1 MSQDKID
8 AARQI
13 QRMWRG
19 FLSRKQT
26 NIYGR
31 SQGKEIEI
39 YLPLG
44 IQKKGS
50 GVCSLEMVGNYKSVI
65 CESDLFSI
73 QIDHMS
79 FSGERRLKIPEIVTA
94 PFRQAG
100 EACSNLHTEKE
111 IDEAVSDFLAL
122 IETFTKDTAA
132 SSQLTSALKLTDL
145 MDAYNLQHPKHPLQ
159 LHSTLKKYL
168 ANPVRKALFSD
179 NIEPV
184 LKHKDIDLC
193 LIYQPDCFPKFDKT
207 NTPCTLDSAKNIDA
221 NGYTSGKLLVH
232 VQTTFSL
239 PIEDYGPEMVT
250 KYFLETFH
258 NTEQQLDLLREAH
271 ARAQQ
276 FIMNHPLP
284 IEGNQKKI
292 LGLLTLCV
300 EQILTVSKSQ
310 DYVGLHEKELN
321 WFDTMFQEHLDDI
334 KRTFCVEGYS
344 RDYRSLG
351 GGYGYSNIE
360 VAKYDVIFDLFGDFS
375 NGKNMSQDDIN
386 HPLTLNE
393 LEEMHNDKLSS
404 WKDIY
409 EGHASLSGRTHLCL
423 QKVIN
428 KEGVAEYHPLFEARR
443 IGLMTV
449 EEFQEGKSQVTVVP
463 SEDSTSYN
471 P

>member
-122 IETFTKDTAA
+122 IETFTKDAAA
-132 SSQLTSALKLTDL
+132 SSLLTSALKLTDL
-145 MDAYNLQHPKHPLQ
+145 MDAYNLQH
-159 LHSTLKKYL
+159 
-168 ANPVRKALFSD
+168 R
-179 NIEPV
+179 
-184 LKHKDIDLC
+184 
-193 LIYQPDCFPKFDKT
+193 
-207 NTPCTLDSAKNIDA
+207 TLDSAKNIDA

-310 DYVGLHEKELN
+310 DYVGLHEKADRPILSIRHILHYVKKNVCNEAELN

-393 LEEMHNDKLSS
+393 LEEMHNDKMSS